1 MAETTSSVDTET
13 VLQDLVNQFSDP
25 MSFLRELI
33 QNSIDAGSGEIDIRV
48 EFSPDA
54 SSGTGLMTVFIEDF
68 GEGMNREII
77 ETKLTRLFS
86 SGKDDDYTKIG
97 RFGIGFV
104 SIFAIEPQAVCVDT
118 GRGGEYWRVLFK
130 QDRTFDLI
138 RLDQPLEG
146 TQIRIF
152 KQMTA
157 SQVETF
163 RQRTREV
170 VSYWCKHVHVP
181 IYVEGEQ
188 INQAFD
194 LDSDCKILFEE
205 EGTRA
210 VMGFVTESRAPYGFY
225 NRGLTLKEGDES
237 EWPYVALKIDSRYLE
252 HTLTRDQVLKDR
264 HYHKAHRLLE
274 TMATEQLP
282 EQLLTLLEGRARAK
296 RGADPEYDALLWHL
310 VRWSKGWGEL
320 EGNRRERR
328 EIIPT
333 LYAQPVSVHECAR
346 RHKKGEF
353 LITPTRTHLTDA
365 LQNSHLIV
373 QAIPS
378 TVNDP
383 IFALLFDYLGGRP
396 PIVDDVWVLPASS
409 MQDRAPGADALKR
422 SVGSLLGALGGACEQ
437 IVLMDFDYL
446 EQGRS
451 PIREKL
457 ALCAHSVENPLRR
470 SDFPKFDREQLVK
483 TRVLALNGSDERITN
498 LLQMARK
505 EPEWAA
511 FTLCKMLLLERG
523 LRAEDDAALVTR
535 AILERKERQRLQSR
549 RGRR

>member
-1 MAETTSSVDTET
+1 MTQTTSSVDTET

-33 QNSIDAGSGEIDIRV
+33 QNSIDAGSGEIDVRV
-48 EFSPDA
+48 EFAPDKGGGD
-54 SSGTGLMTVFIEDF
+54 SGLMTVFVDDF
-68 GEGMNREII
+68 GEGMTRDII

-104 SIFAIEPQAVCVDT
+104 SIFAIDPHAVCVDT

-138 RLDQPLEG
+138 RMDQPVEG

-152 KQMTA
+152 KQMTSA
-157 SQVETF
+157 QVDTF
-163 RQRTREV
+163 RRRTREV
-170 VSYWCKHVHVP
+170 ITYWCKHVHVP

-188 INQAFD
+188 VNQDFD
-194 LDSDCKILFEE
+194 IESDCKIVHEE

-210 VMGFVTESRAPYGFY
+210 VMGFVDSSQGPYGFY
-225 NRGLTLKEGDES
+225 NRGLTLKEGEEG
-237 EWPYVALKIDSRYLE
+237 EWPHIALKIDSRYLE

-282 EQLLTLLEGRARAK
+282 EHLLTLLEKKAKGVRAVE
-296 RGADPEYDALLWHL
+296 DDAHASLLWHL
-310 VRWSKGWGEL
+310 VRWVRSKGSFEQ
-320 EGNRRERR
+320 RRR

-333 LYAQPVSVHECAR
+333 LYAQPVSVHECGR
-346 RHKKGEF
+346 RQKKGEF
-353 LITPTRTHLTDA
+353 LVAPRRTHLTDA
-365 LQNSHLIV
+365 LQPQHLIV
-373 QAIPS
+373 VAEPS

-383 IFALLFDYLGGRP
+383 LWALLSLCLDARP
-396 PIVDDVWVLPASS
+396 RIVNDVWVLPTTSL
-409 MQDRAPGADALKR
+409 QDRAPGADALKQKLA
-422 SVGSLLGALGGACEQ
+422 SLIGGLGGACEQ

-446 EQGRS
+446 ESGRS
-451 PIREKL
+451 PIRDRL
-457 ALCAHSVENPLRR
+457 GLCANSVEQPLLLEELAPMNRA
-470 SDFPKFDREQLVK
+470 QLVK
-483 TRVLALNGSDERITN
+483 TRVLAINASDERVIKLVELAT
-498 LLQMARK
+498 R

-511 FTLCKMLLLERG
+511 FTLCKMLLLEEG

-535 AILERKERQRLQSR
+535 AILERKDRHRLSG
-549 RGRR
+549 GRS

>member
-1 MAETTSSVDTET
+1 MTQTTSGVDTAT

-33 QNSIDAGSGEIDIRV
+33 QNSIDAGSGEIDVRV
-48 EFSPDA
+48 EFAPDK
-54 SSGTGLMTVFIEDF
+54 GGGEKGLMTVFVDDF
-68 GEGMNREII
+68 GEGMSRDII

-138 RLDQPLEG
+138 RMDQPVEG

-152 KQMTA
+152 KQMTRA
-157 SQVETF
+157 QVDTF

-170 VSYWCKHVHVP
+170 ITYWCKHVHVP

-188 INQAFD
+188 VNQDFD
-194 LDSDCKILFEE
+194 LASDCKIVFEE

-210 VMGFVTESRAPYGFY
+210 VMGFVDQPRAPYGFY
-225 NRGLTLKEGDES
+225 NRGLTLKEGEES
-237 EWPYVALKIDSRYLE
+237 EWPYISLKIDSRYLE

-282 EQLLTLLEGRARAK
+282 EQLLTQLEQAARAS
-296 RGADPEYDALLWHL
+296 RVMTDAQASLMWHL
-310 VRWSKGWGEL
+310 VRWIRSKGDFTQ
-320 EGNRRERR
+320 NRRDRR

-353 LITPTRTHLTDA
+353 LVTPSRTHITDA
-365 LQNSHLIV
+365 LQHNHLIV
-373 QAIPS
+373 VAQPS

-383 IFALLFDYLGGRP
+383 IWALLSQCLESRP
-396 PIVDDVWVLPASS
+396 MLVDDVWVLPRSS
-409 MQDRAPGADALKR
+409 MQDRAPGADALKQKLA
-422 SVGSLLGALGGACEQ
+422 SLLAALGGACEQ

-446 EQGRS
+446 ESGRS
-451 PIREKL
+451 PIRGML
-457 ALCAHSVENPLRR
+457 GLCANSVEQPLPRKDLAPMRR
-470 SDFPKFDREQLVK
+470 ESLVK
-483 TRVLALNGSDERITN
+483 TRVLALNAADERIAK
-498 LLQMARK
+498 LLALATR

-511 FTLCKMLLLERG
+511 FTLCKMLLLEEG

-535 AILERKERQRLQSR
+535 AILERKERHRLAG
-549 RGRR
+549 GRS